1 MQLLNAL
8 LKEKTDSLFWDCI
21 LKDKSYLVLQNNRQM
36 LHILRY
42 FILLFKNNTDKMI
55 HKGCYLQKIEKK
67 YCNVRIDG
75 RRFFDKYV
83 ENNTKTCEKTATV
96 ATGQGD
102 DCRVDFLIY
111 YPFFFK
117 KPQINT
123 YRSR

>member
-55 HKGCYLQKIEKK
+55 HKGYYLRKIEKK

-96 ATGQGD
+96 ATGQRD
-102 DCRVDFLIY
+102 DYTVDFLIY
-111 YPFFFK
+111 YLFFFK

-123 YRSR
+123 

>member
-1 MQLLNAL
+1 MHYWKKKQIVFFGIAYLRINLIWFYKITDRCYIYYDILFCYSKIIQIKWYTKDAIS
-8 LKEKTDSLFWDCI
+8 EKS
-21 LKDKSYLVLQNNRQM
+21 KK
-36 LHILRY
+36 
-42 FILLFKNNTDKMI
+42 KN
-55 HKGCYLQKIEKK
+55 
-67 YCNVRIDG
+67 CNVRIDG

-102 DCRVDFLIY
+102 DCTVDFLIY

>member
-55 HKGCYLQKIEKK
+55 HKGCYLRKIEKK
-67 YCNVRIDG
+67 YCHVRIDG

-102 DCRVDFLIY
+102 DCTVDFLIY

>member
-55 HKGCYLQKIEKK
+55 HKGCYLRKIEKK
-67 YCNVRIDG
+67 KIVMLG
-75 RRFFDKYV
+75 LMV
-83 ENNTKTCEKTATV
+83 E
-96 ATGQGD
+96 
-102 DCRVDFLIY
+102 DFLINMLKTIQKHV
-111 YPFFFK
+111 K
-117 KPQINT
+117 KLQQLLLVREMIT
-123 YRSR
+123 QLTF

>member
-55 HKGCYLQKIEKK
+55 RKGCYLQEIEKK

-75 RRFFDKYV
+75 RRLFDKYV

-102 DCRVDFLIY
+102 DCTVDFLIY

>member
-8 LKEKTDSLFWDCI
+8 LKEKTDSLFWDCV

-55 HKGCYLQKIEKK
+55 HKGCYLRKIEKK

-102 DCRVDFLIY
+102 DYTVDFLIY
-111 YPFFFK
+111 YLFFFK

>member
-55 HKGCYLQKIEKK
+55 YKGCYLRKIERT

-75 RRFFDKYV
+75 RKFLDKHV
-83 ENNTKTCEKTATV
+83 ENNKKHAEKLHQLLLVREMITQLT
-96 ATGQGD
+96 
-102 DCRVDFLIY
+102 F
-111 YPFFFK
+111 
-117 KPQINT
+117 
-123 YRSR
+123 